1 MCIRVRGENFNSL
14 KESLV
19 KEFDFTVCL
28 HVLLVGIVVSLDI
41 NSKEELQKI
50 ADW

>member
-19 KEFDFTVCL
+19 KEFDYY
-28 HVLLVGIVVSLDI
+28 GDI
-41 NSKEELQKI
+41 MKDYPQTRRFHIEYLKMANAGGLYF
-50 ADW
+50 